1 MIEKFVSVI
10 YLEEFKEKL
19 VREYLRLQNN
29 NFK

>member
-19 VREYLRLQNN
+19 DREYLRLQNN